1 MHRSPRQPTRRTAAA
16 LCLGTLALAVT
27 ACTTQ
32 AAGTSPSTPNL
43 TGTEWRLTALGSDA
57 ALPQPQATLAFP
69 DAGRAAGH
77 TSCNRFF
84 GSVNVQGTTIRFS
97 QLGATRMACIGPA
110 DGQERRVL
118 KSLASAHRFEL
129 SGDTLVIHAPG
140 ADTLRY
146 TRTK

>member
-1 MHRSPRQPTRRTAAA
+1 MNRSPRQPSRRTATT
-16 LCLGTLALAVT
+16 LCLGTIALAVT
-27 ACTTQ
+27 ACAMPPAGSPPS
-32 AAGTSPSTPNL
+32 AASL

-57 ALPQPQATLAFP
+57 ALPQPQATLTFP
-69 DAGRAAGH
+69 EAGRVAGH

-84 GSVNVQGTTIRFS
+84 GSVSLEGSTIHFS

-110 DGQERRVL
+110 DAQERRVL
-118 KSLASAHRFEL
+118 KSLESANRFVL
-129 SGDTLVIHAPG
+129 SGDTLEIHAPG